1 MENIDAFKQIILS
14 FQLQGLIALGKIEH
28 PSLKKSEKKP
38 EVAQSSIEM
47 LVTLREKTKGNLDK
61 DEEAILNEAISNLKM
76 LYVGELKKSESKEDD
91 K

>member
-1 MENIDAFKQIILS
+1 M
-14 FQLQGLIALGKIEH
+14 
-28 PSLKKSEKKP
+28 KP